1 MSQDL
6 SSNPYQFNSP
16 NPNAYQPKGD
26 GKLKPFTKAI
36 FIIYL
41 VLGILGIVGSII
53 GIVSI
58 ALLPMIQKMM
68 DDAGANQ
75 QIDMNPFPG
84 AAILTIAMTLFSGAL
99 SIGMVWGG
107 ISGLNR
113 KLSGLD
119 MTRWVSVAL
128 IVYKLIEMPFNMVVQ
143 YFSFQVQKENMRE
156 QMQEQMANNP
166 NMPDIAS
173 ITEIAFF
180 VGIGIGV
187 LIGIGIMIFYAI
199 CYMHLSKADVRA
211 NFK

>member
-16 NPNAYQPKGD
+16 NPNAYQPVGT
-26 GKLKPFTKAI
+26 GTLKPFTKAI

-41 VLGILGIVGSII
+41 ILGILGIIGSMF
-53 GIVSI
+53 GLVTI
-58 ALLPMIQKMM
+58 ALLPMIQKLM

-84 AAILTIAMTLFSGAL
+84 AAILTVAMTLFSGAL
-99 SIGMVWGG
+99 SIGMIWGG
-107 ISGLNR
+107 IGGLKR

-119 MTRWVSVAL
+119 MARWVSAAL
-128 IVYKLIEMPFNMVVQ
+128 IFYKLIEMPFNVVVQ
-143 YFSFQVQKENMRE
+143 YFSFQVQKERMQQ

-166 NMPDIAS
+166 NMPDVAS

-211 NFK
+211 NFQ